1 MLADCMVERRVQLRT
16 DDATELDPNCRQIN
30 TTLRVQA
37 TIWASY
43 HLTDKT
49 TAALKSVIP
58 CFDLLYKVR
67 AAR

>member
-1 MLADCMVERRVQLRT
+1 
-16 DDATELDPNCRQIN
+16 LDPNCRQIN